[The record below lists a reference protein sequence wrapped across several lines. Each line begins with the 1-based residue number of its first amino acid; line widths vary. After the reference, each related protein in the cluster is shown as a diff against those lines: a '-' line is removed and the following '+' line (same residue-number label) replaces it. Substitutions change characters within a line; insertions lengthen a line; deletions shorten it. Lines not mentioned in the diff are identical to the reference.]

1 MTSSE
6 CKKIFATSKYIT
18 DPVVEKAKSYMF
30 KKVRLLLLM
39 SFITLIFIY
48 FIISFAVKLKS
59 SINLFTD
66 TKLKIDKYQVNSNGK
81 YAISNKAYDDED
93 YNKDDNIVLVD
104 EYKEFQQYINKISDT
119 YQDFNQKVTEYQR
132 SQNKDVTDIIDYTIL
147 LRDHD
152 DY

>member
-6 CKKIFATSKYIT
+6 CKKIFATSKYVT
-18 DPVVEKAKSYMF
+18 DPVVEKAKSYMY

-59 SINLFTD
+59 SINLFND

-132 SQNKDVTDIIDYTIL
+132 SQNKDVTDIIDHTIL
-147 LRDHD
+147 LREHD
-152 DY
+152 NY